1 MMALRFAG
9 ALLLALGAALP
20 MTGTAAPRVPAD
32 EGEVVETLPARIGGS
47 TDLQRARREMAQRP
61 RDEAA
66 ALEASRSL
74 LEAARAEGDARYAG
88 QALGALQAW
97 EPMSA
102 ATPLPILVM
111 HATVA
116 QFLHDF
122 DGAEATLKI
131 AVAKDRT
138 QAQAWLTL
146 ATVLRVR
153 GRYAESDAACHAVGR
168 AGQGFHAV
176 ACLAENRGLRGEHA
190 AAKETLHALLAQPS
204 VRGAAQGD
212 TRQWLWTSI
221 AEIEELA
228 GRPEAA
234 EQAYRQALAAERAGY
249 PLLAYADF
257 LIGRGRAR
265 EAQALLRDQPRSDA
279 VLLRL
284 AMAATGKQGRNAAP
298 PAEAEELR
306 SRFDAAALRPGTGAA
321 HAREQSMFALDVQGD
336 ARAALQLARSNVAL
350 QREPIDLLL
359 FARAAAAA
367 NDDAARREAA
377 ALVRHVGLRDAR
389 VDALLF

>member
-1 MMALRFAG
+1 MI
-9 ALLLALGAALP
+9 AA
-20 MTGTAAPRVPAD
+20 
-32 EGEVVETLPARIGGS
+32 
-47 TDLQRARREMAQRP
+47 RP

-66 ALEASRSL
+66 ALVAAQVL

-102 ATPLPILVM
+102 ATPVPILVM

-122 DGAEATLKI
+122 DGAEATLKL

-146 ATVLRVR
+146 ATILRVR
-153 GRYAESDAACHAVGR
+153 GRYAESDAACHAVAR
-168 AGQGFHAV
+168 AGQSLHAI

-190 AAKETLHALLAQPS
+190 AAKEMLHALLAQP
-204 VRGAAQGD
+204 AAQGVTQNA

-228 GRPEAA
+228 GRPDAA

-257 LIGRGRAR
+257 LIGRARPR
-265 EAQALLRDQPRSDA
+265 EAEALLRDQPRSDA

-284 AMAATGKQGRNAAP
+284 VMAAALRGAKEGLNAAP
-298 PAEAEELR
+298 SAQAEELR
-306 SRFDAAALRPGTGAA
+306 SRFEAAALRPGTATA

-377 ALVRHVGLRDAR
+377 ALVRQMGLRDAR
-389 VDALLF
+389 IDAVLF